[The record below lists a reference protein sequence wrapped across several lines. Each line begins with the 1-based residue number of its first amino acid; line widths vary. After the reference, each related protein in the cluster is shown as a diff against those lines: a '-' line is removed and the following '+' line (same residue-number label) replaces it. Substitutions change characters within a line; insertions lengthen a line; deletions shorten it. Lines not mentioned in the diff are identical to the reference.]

1 MYLNFSDM
9 PIKIDKTKKSIF
21 LAGPTLRNDSFN
33 NSWRKVACEILDN
46 LEFDG
51 IVYIPEYSKSENP
64 MDFMNQVEWE
74 RDGLCNADIILFHIP
89 RKLPELPGFT
99 TNIEFGLYLARRP
112 DNIYLCCPPNSEKN
126 RYIEWLYNKEIPNG
140 IIYKD
145 LEKVL
150 KEIVAK
156 LKAE

>member
-1 MYLNFSDM
+1 M
-9 PIKIDKTKKSIF
+9 SIH
-21 LAGPTLRNDSFN
+21 
-33 NSWRKVACEILDN
+33 
-46 LEFDG
+46 
-51 IVYIPEYSKSENP
+51 
-64 MDFMNQVEWE
+64 WE
-74 RDGLCNADIILFHIP
+74 REGLCNADIILFHIP
-89 RKLPELPGFT
+89 RKLPKLPGFT

-150 KEIVAK
+150 KEIVTK